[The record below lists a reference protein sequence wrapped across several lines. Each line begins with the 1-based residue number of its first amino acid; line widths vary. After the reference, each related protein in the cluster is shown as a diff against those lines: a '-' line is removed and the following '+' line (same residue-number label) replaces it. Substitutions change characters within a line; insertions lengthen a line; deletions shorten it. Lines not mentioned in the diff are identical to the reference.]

1 MYIVKTRAVL
11 VVYMAVL
18 FFLSGMM
25 SVFASQ
31 ESKPQPRSF
40 VLDVDMSTDVDDVC
54 ALRIAD
60 NYHKKGEIELK
71 AVMSSVTGE
80 NNLKAIQ
87 GLMTYD
93 GVKVPIGKSA
103 VHIQDKSPYWNELAQ
118 YASDEPD
125 AEDAVILY
133 RKILSSSESVN
144 IVTTGYL
151 TNLYYLL
158 LSEPDDISM
167 LNGVDLVAER
177 CEQLYVTGGSDP
189 DGCDNNFYFN
199 AEAAEAAKYVTEHWP
214 APIIFFPNN
223 VGGQLT
229 CGAKLQEMDTEN
241 EDPVTRALNAF
252 GTTSGRVAWDPF
264 AVYCAINELSEKCKV
279 RLEQADMLIDEN
291 GENHIRYHEY
301 GQHYIVRF
309 AEEDMN
315 IESYNETLDAVLM
328 QGDGKNDTGQENPE

>member
-11 VVYMAVL
+11 IVYLAVL
-18 FFLSGMM
+18 TFFSGMM
-25 SVFASQ
+25 SVFGSQ
-31 ESKPQPRSF
+31 ESKQQPRSYI
-40 VLDVDMSTDVDDVC
+40 LDVDMSTDVDDVC
-54 ALRIAD
+54 ALRIAN
-60 NYHKKGEIELK
+60 NYHNEGEIVLK

-93 GVKVPIGKSA
+93 GVTVPIGKSA
-103 VHIQDKSPYWNELAQ
+103 VHIQDKSPYWDELAQ

-125 AEDAVILY
+125 VEDAVTLY

-151 TNLYYLL
+151 TNLYHLL

-167 LNGVDLVAER
+167 LSGVELVAER

-189 DGCDNNFYFN
+189 DGCDNNFHFN

-252 GTTSGRVAWDPF
+252 GSTSGCVAWDPF
-264 AVYCAINELSEKCKV
+264 AVYCAINELSEKCKAK
-279 RLEQADMLIDEN
+279 LEPADMFIDED

-301 GQHYIVRF
+301 GQHYVVRF
-309 AEEDMN
+309 AEEDMD
-315 IESYNETLDAVLM
+315 IGAYNEALDAVLVRES
-328 QGDGKNDTGQENPE
+328 GK